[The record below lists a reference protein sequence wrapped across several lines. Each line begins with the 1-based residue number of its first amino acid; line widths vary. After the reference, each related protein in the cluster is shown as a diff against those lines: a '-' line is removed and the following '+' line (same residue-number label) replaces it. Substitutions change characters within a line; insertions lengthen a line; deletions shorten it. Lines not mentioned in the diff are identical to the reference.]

1 MSFLRLLSSEW
12 IKTKRTAIRMMVII
26 TPIIYS
32 LFMVWYFSHYRTST
46 FWQMKIYQGFFEVM
60 AVSLPIIISLLTGLM
75 SYQEEKA
82 GNFMNIL
89 AGPVSK
95 VQWYVGKLTLLI
107 FIACADIL
115 LATILMLFGMKYVLK
130 VAHIHYQLF
139 LQGAMLSIVGSLI
152 LFSLHLFISF
162 AFGMGASIAVGS
174 GGFLISALIGAT
186 SLGDH
191 VWSYIPWA
199 WAVRLSQFPILMMPE
214 VKQSLGAQLLSSF
227 SLSLWEGMAYALLG
241 FIIVTIIGSVW
252 FHRWE
257 GNQPHE

>member
-1 MSFLRLLSSEW
+1 MSFLRILSSEW
-12 IKTKRTAIRMMVII
+12 IKTKRTAIRMMIII

-32 LFMVWYFSHYRTST
+32 LFMVWYFSHYRTPM
-46 FWQMKIYQGFFEVM
+46 FWQVKIYQGFFEVM

-82 GNFMNIL
+82 GSFMNIL
-89 AGPVSK
+89 TGPVSK
-95 VQWYVGKLTLLI
+95 IKWYVGKLTLLI

-130 VAHIHYQLF
+130 VVHIHYHLF
-139 LQGAMLSIVGSLI
+139 LQGAILSIVGSLI
-152 LFSLHLFISF
+152 LFSMHLFISF

-191 VWSYIPWA
+191 IWSYIPWS

-214 VKQSLGAQLLSSF
+214 VKQTLGVQLLNSY
-227 SLSLWEGMAYALLG
+227 SLSLWEGTAYALLG
-241 FIIVTIIGSVW
+241 FIIVTIIGSIW

-257 GNQPHE
+257 GNKPHE

>member
-1 MSFLRLLSSEW
+1 MSFLRILSSEW
-12 IKTKRTAIRMMVII
+12 IKTKRTAIRMMIII

-32 LFMVWYFSHYRTST
+32 LFMVWYFSHYRTPM
-46 FWQMKIYQGFFEVM
+46 FWQVKIYQGFFEVM

-82 GNFMNIL
+82 GSFMNIL
-89 AGPVSK
+89 TGPVSK
-95 VQWYVGKLTLLI
+95 IKWYVGKLTLLV
-107 FIACADIL
+107 FITFADIL
-115 LATILMLFGMKYVLK
+115 LATMVMLFGMKYVLN
-130 VAHIHYQLF
+130 VAPIHVHLF
-139 LQGAMLSIVGSLI
+139 LQGALLSIVGSLI
-152 LFSLHLFISF
+152 LFSMHLFISF

-191 VWSYIPWA
+191 IWSYIPWS

-214 VKQSLGAQLLSSF
+214 VKQTLGGQLLNSY
-227 SLSLWEGMAYALLG
+227 SLSLWEGTAYALLG
-241 FIIVTIIGSVW
+241 FIIVTIIGSIW

-257 GNQPHE
+257 GNKPHE

>member
-26 TPIIYS
+26 TPIIYP
-32 LFMVWYFSHYRTST
+32 LFMVWYFSNYRTPML
-46 FWQMKIYQGFFEVM
+46 WQMKIYQGFFEVL
-60 AVSLPIIISLLTGLM
+60 AVSLPMIISLLTGLM

-82 GNFMNIL
+82 GSFMNIL
-89 AGPVSK
+89 TGPVSK
-95 VQWYVGKLTLLI
+95 IKWYVGKLTLLI

-130 VAHIHYQLF
+130 VVHIHYDVF

-152 LFSLHLFISF
+152 LFSMHLFISF

-174 GGFLISALIGAT
+174 GGFLIAALIGAT

-191 VWSYIPWA
+191 IWSYIPWA

-214 VKQSLGAQLLSSF
+214 VKQTLGAQLLNSY

-241 FIIVTIIGSVW
+241 FIIVTIIGSIW

-257 GNQPHE
+257 GNKPHE

>member
-32 LFMVWYFSHYRTST
+32 PFMVWYFSHYRTST

-82 GNFMNIL
+82 GSFMNIL
-89 AGPVSK
+89 TGPVSK

-130 VAHIHYQLF
+130 VAYIHYQLF

-162 AFGMGASIAVGS
+162 AFGMGSSIAVGI

-191 VWSYIPWA
+191 IWSYIPWA

-214 VKQSLGAQLLSSF
+214 VKQTLEAQLLSSF
-227 SLSLWEGMAYALLG
+227 SLSLWEGIAYAILS
-241 FIIVTIIGSVW
+241 FIVVTIISSIW

-257 GNQPHE
+257 GNKPHE